1 MSRVQLAL
9 NVSDIN
15 EAIEFYSKMFN
26 TQPSKVRKGYANFA
40 IADPPL
46 KLVLFGSAPVDGG
59 DACCA
64 TSSPVE
70 SVSLSAKPGC
80 C

>member
-1 MSRVQLAL
+1 VSRVQLAL

-15 EAIEFYSKMFN
+15 EAIAFFSKMF
-26 TQPSKVRKGYANFA
+26 TTESK
-40 IADPPL
+40 
-46 KLVLFGSAPVDGG
+46 

-64 TSSPVE
+64 TSSPAE
-70 SVSLSAKPGC
+70 PVSLATKPGC

>member
-15 EAIEFYSKMFN
+15 EAIAFYSKMFN
-26 TQPSKVRKGYANFA
+26 TEPA
-40 IADPPL
+40 
-46 KLVLFGSAPVDGG
+46 

-70 SVSLSAKPGC
+70 SVSLSTKPGC